1 MTAQAGNR
9 DARVRVGGAKP
20 QQLPV
25 PLKLAANV
33 VLYVHAIVSVD
44 NAGNARPGRT
54 STTDKVVGYNEWY
67 VSNAGGIAG
76 AKETEGVSRGI
87 IECENLEAD
96 AVTVASIGRDVYL
109 VDDQTVAATNG
120 GNTRIV
126 AGRFW
131 GFDED
136 TGKALVEVGG

>member
-33 VLYVHAIVSVD
+33 VLYVHAIASVD
-44 NAGNARPGRT
+44 TAGNVRPGRT
-54 STTDKVVGYNEWY
+54 STTDKVVGYNERY
-67 VSNAGGIAG
+67 VSNAGGLAD

-87 IECENLEAD
+87 IECENSEAD
-96 AVTVASIGRDVYL
+96 PVTVASIGRDVYL

-120 GNTRIV
+120 TNTRV
-126 AGRFW
+126 RAGTFW

-136 TGKALVEVGG
+136 SGKPLVEVG

>member
-33 VLYVHAIVSVD
+33 VLYVHAILSVD
-44 NAGNARPGRT
+44 NAGNVRPGRT
-54 STTDKVVGYNEWY
+54 STTDKVVGYNERY
-67 VSNAGGIAG
+67 ISNAGGLAG

-96 AVTVASIGRDVYL
+96 ALTAADIARDCYL
-109 VDDQTVAATNG
+109 VDDQTVARTNG
-120 GNTRIV
+120 GNTRIR
-126 AGRFW
+126 AGTFW

-136 TGKALVEVGG
+136 SGKPLVEVG